1 MLFPLPL
8 VFIVGLFV
16 GAAIN
21 WLADYLPK
29 HQMPG
34 TPRYPDDEVRPPV
47 AWMGLTAFLF
57 GKRASSGGAKLSW
70 RYPVIEIVTAVA
82 LALTVVVTADDVGLS
97 SLRLLFLLIYV
108 ALFVLITLID
118 IEHKLILFSV
128 IIPSLAIGLID
139 ALFEPQGPSLSSAL
153 IGAGVGFGV
162 FFLLY
167 MGGFLFTY
175 LLSKSRGREI
185 NEVAFGYGDV
195 MLITLSGLILG
206 WENLIFAMFIT
217 VFLGALGAI
226 LYIVFRALAGSRY
239 SMFTALP
246 YGPYIV
252 IATTLMLLFANEVGG
267 FMTGGR

>member
-1 MLFPLPL
+1 MLFSLPF
-8 VFIVGLFV
+8 VFIIGLLV

-21 WLADYLPK
+21 WLADYLPN

-34 TPRYPDDEVRPPV
+34 TPRYPDDEARPPA
-47 AWMGLTAFLF
+47 AWMGLTAFLLS
-57 GKRASSGGAKLSW
+57 KRASSGGAKLSW
-70 RYPVIEIVTAVA
+70 RHPLIEIVTAVA
-82 LALTVVVTADDVGLS
+82 LTLTVVAASDDVEMS
-97 SLRLLFLLIYV
+97 QFRLLFLLIYI

-128 IIPSLAIGLID
+128 IIPALVIALID
-139 ALFEPQGPSLSSAL
+139 AIVEPLGPDLSSAL
-153 IGAGVGFGV
+153 IGAGIGFGV

-206 WENLIFAMFIT
+206 WENLLFTMFIT
-217 VFLGALGAI
+217 VFLGAAGAI

-252 IATTLMLLFANEVGG
+252 IATTLMLLFSSEVAG

>member
-1 MLFPLPL
+1 MLFSLPL
-8 VFIVGLFV
+8 VFIIGLFV
-16 GAAIN
+16 GALIN
-21 WLADYLPK
+21 WLADDLPQ
-29 HQMPG
+29 HQTPG
-34 TPRYPDDEVRPPV
+34 TPHYPDGEVRPPI

-57 GKRASSGGAKLSW
+57 GKRESSGGAKLSW
-70 RYPVIEIVTAVA
+70 RYPVVEIVTALA
-82 LALTVVVTADDVGLS
+82 LTLTVVVASDDAEMS
-97 SLRLLFLLIYV
+97 QLRLLFLLIYM

-128 IIPSLAIGLID
+128 IIPSLVIALID
-139 ALFEPQGPSLSSAL
+139 AIFEPLGPSLSSAL
-153 IGAGVGFGV
+153 IGAAVGFGV
-162 FFLLY
+162 FFLMY

-195 MLITLSGLILG
+195 MLITLAGLILG
-206 WENLIFAMFIT
+206 WENLIFAIFIT
-217 VFLGALGAI
+217 VFLGAAGAI

-252 IATTLMLLFANEVGG
+252 IATTLMMLFANEVGG
-267 FMTGGR
+267 FMAGGR